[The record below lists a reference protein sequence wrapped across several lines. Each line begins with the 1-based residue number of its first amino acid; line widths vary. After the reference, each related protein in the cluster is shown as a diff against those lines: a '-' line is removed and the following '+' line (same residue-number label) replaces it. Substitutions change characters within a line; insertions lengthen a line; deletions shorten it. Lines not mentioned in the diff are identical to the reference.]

1 LQIQQ
6 PPYHFNEDLK
16 EIPENQSEWMGFV
29 ANLKQ
34 QLLLETQLDQKISL
48 YEHIGMAQRILK
60 NYDEAEFYLKKA
72 LNYSYSYPKVSRL
85 IQNFIRLAHV
95 YQWKKEFSKSQLLFD
110 LAKILIDENSIS
122 ESLLAAYHQH
132 LGKLYFDQ
140 QYYGKAQAEFS
151 TALSLRI
158 KNSAPVDQIES
169 SQQSLNEALR
179 RLKNDR
185 HNKQHAH

>member
-1 LQIQQ
+1 MQIQQ